1 MKIRTLMIGA
11 ALTLAAGQ
19 AFAADA
25 PPAAPMLVRGT
36 IASINGT
43 TIVITKNDGGTV
55 TGTTVP
61 MTFYA
66 AVEPRRFDQIK
77 ATDFVGITSIPGP
90 NDTLV
95 AKEIHILPIHV
106 GEGSYPW
113 DHLPDGTKIA
123 GSMTNGTVAVVHGAP
138 TTAGSMT
145 NGTVTM
151 SDGWS
156 LKVTYRGSDI
166 GERQMRR
173 PCACGGYRRLHRCR
187 ERVGNAVDS
196 DRRDRAGQADGR
208 EDRPRRIRQ
217 CRNRRRRQ
225 AGRRLAGAGEERHQA
240 ADVIRGGILRLFGR
254 RRVSITSGKIP
265 IREGNKRCFVFPWP

>member
-1 MKIRTLMIGA
+1 MNIRTLMIGA

-36 IASINGT
+36 IASINGA
-43 TIVITKNDGGTV
+43 TIVITKNDGGSL

-77 ATDFVGITSIPGP
+77 ATDFVGITSVPGP

-95 AKEIHILPIHV
+95 AKEIHILPIHI

-123 GSMTNGTVAVVHGAP
+123 GSMTNGTVAVVHSAP

-156 LKVTYRGSDI
+156 LKVTYRGSDVVNGKCVGHAPAAATGGCTGVASVAVTPSTPI
-166 GERQMRR
+166 VAIVPAKPTDAKTGLAVFANVATGPDGKPVVASLVLEKNGIKPQM
-173 PCACGGYRRLHRCR
+173 
-187 ERVGNAVDS
+187 
-196 DRRDRAGQADGR
+196 
-208 EDRPRRIRQ
+208 
-217 CRNRRRRQ
+217 
-225 AGRRLAGAGEERHQA
+225 
-240 ADVIRGGILRLFGR
+240 
-254 RRVSITSGKIP
+254 
-265 IREGNKRCFVFPWP
+265 